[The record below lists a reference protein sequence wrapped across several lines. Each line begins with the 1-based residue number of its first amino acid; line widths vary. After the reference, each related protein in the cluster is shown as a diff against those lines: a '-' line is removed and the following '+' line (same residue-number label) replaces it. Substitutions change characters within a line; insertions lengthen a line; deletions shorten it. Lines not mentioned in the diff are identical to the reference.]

1 MINEDGI
8 PEINF
13 NRSAKLIK
21 VIDGDTFDIEVDLGW
36 SLKIKER
43 IRLSYVDTPEI
54 KNRKE
59 EKKAGIFVRDE
70 VIKWLEGEPN
80 LVVISIAYKR
90 VGQVKGK
97 YGRTI
102 ADLYHVDEKWLLS
115 QRLLKEGLGWKAD
128 IKGNIKGPR
137 DLSLLKGIPKKFF

>member
-1 MINEDGI
+1 MINDDGI

-21 VIDGDTFDIEVDLGW
+21 VVDGDTFDIEVDLGW
-36 SLKIKER
+36 SIKIKER

-54 KNRKE
+54 NDKKE
-59 EKKAGIFVRDE
+59 KEAGIFVKNE
-70 VIKWLEGEPN
+70 VAKWLEGEPN

-102 ADLYHVDEKWLLS
+102 ADLYHVDQKWLLS

-128 IKGNIKGPR
+128 IKGNIKSPR
-137 DLSLLKGIPKKFF
+137 ELSLLKGIPKKFI